1 MIRARVDGASLVI
14 HAFDSLSLQPAEVT
28 QMLHELGNAVV
39 DQTRLRFV
47 DQASPAGVPWARSF
61 RAQVQGGQTLR
72 DTGQLMNSFTYNVIG
87 NSVEVGTSIRYAAV
101 HQFGAHIQAVN
112 GPYLRF
118 RLPNGQFCQ
127 VGSVDIPARPFMG
140 FSDTDRQELA
150 DIVADYLRI

>member
-1 MIRARVDGASLVI
+1 VIRIRMDGASLVI
-14 HAFDSLSLQPAEVT
+14 QALEAISLQPAEMT

-47 DQASPAGVPWARSF
+47 DQASPAGVPWVKSL

-72 DTGQLMNSFTYNVIG
+72 DTGRLMNSFTYNVIG
-87 NSVEVGTSIRYAAV
+87 NSVEVGTSLPYAAV

>member
-1 MIRARVDGASLVI
+1 MIRIRADGASLVI
-14 HAFDSLSLQPAEVT
+14 QALEAISLQPAEMT

-47 DQASPAGVPWARSF
+47 DQASPAGVPWVKSL

-72 DTGQLMNSFTYNVIG
+72 DTGRLMNSFTYNVIG
-87 NSVEVGTSIRYAAV
+87 NSVEVGTDVAHAAV
-101 HQFGAHIQAVN
+101 HQYGAHIQAVH

>member
-1 MIRARVDGASLVI
+1 MIRIRADGASLVI
-14 HAFDSLSLQPAEVT
+14 QALEAISLQPAEMT

-47 DQASPAGVPWARSF
+47 DQASPAGVPWVKSL

-72 DTGQLMNSFTYNVIG
+72 DTGRLMNSFTYNVIG
-87 NSVEVGTSIRYAAV
+87 NSVEVGTDVAHAAV
-101 HQFGAHIQAVN
+101 HQYGAHITAVH
-112 GPYLRF
+112 GPFLKF